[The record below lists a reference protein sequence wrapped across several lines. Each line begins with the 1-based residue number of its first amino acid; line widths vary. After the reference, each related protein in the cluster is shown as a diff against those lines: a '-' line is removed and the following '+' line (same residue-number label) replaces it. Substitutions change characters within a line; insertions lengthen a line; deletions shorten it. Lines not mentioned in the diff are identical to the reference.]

1 MPNGIAGLVARL
13 GRLEHG
19 VERPAIRLRRA
30 PAGYIA
36 CTSMPACCFIRSMR
50 EHGPLIW
57 LPTRAGTATQR
68 PSDLRQILDG
78 RFDLAVELDQLGH
91 DVVDRLQAIG
101 MVGGSQLGKAKMSWP
116 DRACASAAM
125 VSRFLLPCE
134 VM

>member
-1 MPNGIAGLVARL
+1 MWQASAALSMASSVQASAFGAL
-13 GRLEHG
+13 
-19 VERPAIRLRRA
+19 

-36 CTSMPACCFIRSMR
+36 CTSMPACFFIRSMR

-57 LPTRAGTATQR
+57 LPTQAGTATHL
-68 PSDLRQILDG
+68 P
-78 RFDLAVELDQLGH
+78 LARARYSTVGLTLPLLLDQLGH
-91 DVVDRLQAIG
+91 DVVDRLETLAC
-101 MVGGSQLGKAKMSWP
+101 VGGSQVGNAKMSWP